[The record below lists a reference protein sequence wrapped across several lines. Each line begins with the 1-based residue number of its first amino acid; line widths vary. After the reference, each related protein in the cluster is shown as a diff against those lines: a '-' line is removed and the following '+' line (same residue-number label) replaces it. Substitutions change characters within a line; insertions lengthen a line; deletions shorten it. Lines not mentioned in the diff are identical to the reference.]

1 MPIGTLP
8 SLPGFG
14 STSPGSGRSA
24 SLPQP
29 GPAPPTLQPPSAR
42 LHSRGSVNTA
52 VHSGRHLS
60 HPHVFEAEP
69 LMPDEVEVDGR
80 IRTASLAVI
89 ATTCL
94 CFAVYHLKGILVP
107 FLIAITL
114 KFLLTPIID
123 LLSCARCATPG
134 NCKLPRGVAVVL
146 SFLVVIGLGTFL
158 VSLVTMSAAKFMA
171 KADVYTQSLTELID
185 ASVETANALAVS
197 MGRKSMSLDEIKAQV
212 ADFVANVSLTDIII
226 SLLGEVGHI
235 AENALYIIL
244 FLAFLLH
251 HTDGEQ
257 PAEAQHGGEGGDGEA
272 AAGSSGRRGV
282 ALASLAEKR
291 VYQYISGKCLIC
303 LFVAACSGV
312 IYWALGVELWLT
324 FTLLSFFLNFV
335 PNVGMGIACALPMP
349 LIALSPDYAPWQVA
363 LAFVGPFAVGT
374 FGKDVLEPVLV
385 GNAVALQPVAVLL
398 AILLWGTAWGLV
410 GAILA
415 VPLTAVLRIYLAG
428 IAHPLPRFVA
438 ALLTGEDMTRS
449 PMHPRSPELM

>member
-1 MPIGTLP
+1 MI
-8 SLPGFG
+8 
-14 STSPGSGRSA
+14 A
-24 SLPQP
+24 
-29 GPAPPTLQPPSAR
+29 
-42 LHSRGSVNTA
+42 A
-52 VHSGRHLS
+52 VHSGRQLS
-60 HPHVFEAEP
+60 QPHIFEAEP
-69 LMPDEVEVDGR
+69 LTADEVEVDGR
-80 IRTASLAVI
+80 IRTASLAII

-94 CFAVYHLKGILVP
+94 CFAVYHLKGILIP

-123 LLSCARCATPG
+123 FLSCAHCATPG
-134 NCKLPRGVAVVL
+134 NCKLPRGIAVVL
-146 SFLVVIGLGTFL
+146 SFLVVIGLGGFL
-158 VSLVTMSAAKFMA
+158 VSLVTTSAARFMA

-185 ASVETANALAVS
+185 ASVEWANAIAVS
-197 MGRKSMSLDEIKAQV
+197 MGRQSVSLDEIKAQV
-212 ADFVANVSLTDIII
+212 TDFVANVSLTDIII

-235 AENALYIIL
+235 AENALYIVL

-251 HTDGEQ
+251 HSDGEQ
-257 PAEAQHGGEGGDGEA
+257 AEPPHGAA
-272 AAGSSGRRGV
+272 AAGEEGGGGGGGVEEEATASGRRGV

-291 VYQYISGKCLIC
+291 VYQYISGKCFIC
-303 LFVAACSGV
+303 LFVACCSGI
-312 IYWALGVELWLT
+312 IYWLLGVDLWLT

-363 LAFVGPFAVGT
+363 LAFLGPFAVGT

-428 IAHPLPRFVA
+428 IAHPLPRYVA
-438 ALLTGEDMTRS
+438 AVLTGEDTRVTS
-449 PMHPRSPELM
+449 PMQPRSPELL